1 MKKKIVNM
9 FLGTLLGVLMFGMS
23 VFAAEFTVTPTNTVL
38 FTTAGA
44 DLLADADSKAQVVV
58 LDMQAGLPFQVTGV
72 TSNGY
77 FQVKLNGQTY
87 YIEGAV
93 LTQNVSGTP
102 TTATTTAAST
112 TVTRNAN
119 GTVPV
124 KDANGNYVCLI
135 ESNDNEQF
143 YACTGVKTIHRQDLT
158 TDATYIYYRDEV
170 EKQIAAGK
178 EEVYVE
184 WRGIWGHDRKDSI
197 LYNVILDVYKSHPE
211 YCDNSA
217 GATDIY
223 ADAPGGLEVGDASMV
238 EATHYIIMQKS
249 DISRGQMLDN
259 RPSASTLGSTW
270 K

>member
-1 MKKKIVNM
+1 MKNKILKTLTGIV
-9 FLGTLLGVLMFGMS
+9 LGTLMFGMS

-38 FTTAGA
+38 FTTTGA

-87 YIEGAV
+87 YIEGAG

-102 TTATTTAAST
+102 TTATTTTAST

-143 YACTGVKTIHRQDLT
+143 YACTGNKTLNRQDYT
-158 TDATYIYYRDEV
+158 KDPMYIYYRDEI
-170 EKQIAAGK
+170 EKQIVAGK
-178 EEVYVE
+178 SEIRVN
-184 WRGIWGHDRKDSI
+184 WRGIWGNRGSI
-197 LYNVILDVYKSHPE
+197 TENVVLDVYKSHPE
-211 YCDNSA
+211 YCDNMA
-217 GATDIY
+217 GVTDIY
-223 ADAPGGLEVGDASMV
+223 ADAPGGLEVGNTNIV